1 MYSKMNRIKLP
12 YLNNRR
18 ISITFRLT
26 ALYAVNLSL
35 LLLLLSFINFKVVQ
49 YLVLETNKAELTR
62 SSENIASYLA
72 SGGTV
77 GPLLLEKGNLNPN
90 LHLRIIDDGK
100 VVYQNLPDPLEDQ
113 YDANLNTHRVVD
125 EGVNYVLLNKKVMLG
140 KREVYVQLGLDMDSA
155 SDFLELMYQSLLGIN
170 IAGIIISIVSGIYL
184 TKRILRP
191 IEAISRTARN
201 ISINDLSQ
209 RIDTSGTDDELK
221 ALARTINSMVDRLER
236 SVEKQKQFI
245 SDASHELRTPISVI
259 QGYTRMLERWGKKDP
274 AILDEAIDAISQEAE
289 NMRRLFDQLLTLA
302 QADSGQALP
311 ESELFSLKLLIEE
324 TVRDFRVIAPE
335 RSIEMNCD
343 SAGDL
348 YADRASIQQ
357 LLRILL
363 DNCVKYTPREG
374 SISVLAEVR
383 EGTTRIAVSDTGIGI
398 AEEDIPKIFD
408 RFYRSEKS
416 RSKEMGGTG
425 LGLSIA
431 KRIVNMHGG
440 TIEVTSQ
447 PGKGTVVTIQLPTR
461 KNRLIQLED

>member
-1 MYSKMNRIKLP
+1 MKKIKLP

-35 LLLLLSFINFKVVQ
+35 LLLFLSFVNFKVVQ
-49 YLVLETNKAELTR
+49 YLVVETNKAELTR
-62 SSENIASYLA
+62 SSENIASYLT
-72 SGGTV
+72 SGGAI

-90 LHLRIIDDGK
+90 LHLRIIDDGQ
-100 VVYQNLPDPLEDQ
+100 VLYQNRPGPLEDR
-113 YDANLNTHRVVD
+113 YDTNLNTHRLVD
-125 EGVNYVLLNKKVMLG
+125 KGVSYVLLNKKINIG
-140 KREVYVQLGLDMDSA
+140 KREVFVQLGLDMDSA
-155 SDFLELMYQSLLGIN
+155 SGFLEVMYQSLLGIN
-170 IAGIIISIVSGIYL
+170 IAGIVISILSGIYL

-209 RIDTSGTDDELK
+209 RIDTFGTDDELK

-259 QGYTRMLERWGKKDP
+259 QGYTRMLARWGKKDP
-274 AILDEAIDAISQEAE
+274 AILDEAIEAIGQEAE

-302 QADSGQALP
+302 QIDSGQALP
-311 ESELFSLKLLIEE
+311 EYELFSLPLLIED
-324 TVRDFRVIAPE
+324 TVRDFRVIDPE
-335 RSIEMNCD
+335 RRFETDCSG
-343 SAGDL
+343 AGEL
-348 YADRASIQQ
+348 YADRSSMQQ

-363 DNCVKYTPREG
+363 DNCVKYTPAEG
-374 SISVLAEVR
+374 LIRIHAAEEKGQTLIEV
-383 EGTTRIAVSDTGIGI
+383 TDTGIGI
-398 AEEDIPKIFD
+398 AAEDLPRIFD

-425 LGLSIA
+425 LGLAIA
-431 KRIVNMHGG
+431 KRIVEVHGG
-440 TIEVTSQ
+440 SIAVSSEL
-447 PGKGTVVTIQLPTR
+447 GAGTVVRVLLPTQR
-461 KNRLIQLED
+461 STLIQLDE